1 MDYNWN
7 HIVARYL
14 FGKDLILIVSE
25 MKKRS
30 FENSKLLVY
39 RNPSS
44 KGREL
49 KNRLEQDDE
58 FGLLGG
64 YSYFG
69 HEDYSYID
77 FYKKAF
83 ENVKVPSWKK
93 HYFSELVYYETHRN
107 YHEGS
112 FKEFKALKQIGPP
125 DHELNEA
132 KWDLFKISMSDIVRN
147 SVSGKM
153 QCKLN

>member
-1 MDYNWN
+1 MFLRRKN
-7 HIVARYL
+7 AL
-14 FGKDLILIVSE
+14 
-25 MKKRS
+25 
-30 FENSKLLVY
+30 SKIQKFLSV

-49 KNRLEQDDE
+49 KNRLEENDE
-58 FGLLGG
+58 YCRFG
-64 YSYFG
+64 YSYYG
-69 HEDYSYID
+69 HGDYSYLD

-93 HYFSELVYYETHRN
+93 HYLSEIVYYEAHRD

-147 SVSGKM
+147 SFSGIM